1 MFDFLLKPLGW
12 ILQQFAYLF
21 GGSFAWSVFM
31 FTLVVNLLMIPLSIK
46 TQKSSVGQ
54 MRIRP
59 KMEALKKKYGDDK
72 QRYSA
77 EMQKLYQEENVSMS
91 GGCLPMLIRLPI
103 MLGVYQVVLSPLKY
117 IVGIGQ
123 DLITKATELATKFDA
138 TVTDKAAKIIQNT
151 AYPEVDIINNLDHK
165 ALADVSGEISK
176 QLEKVDFNFFGINLT
191 SSPDFNINIF
201 GPDGFN
207 ETWIIPILAF
217 AAAML
222 TSIVSMQI
230 QKRTNPDA
238 PRMGG
243 MMLTMPFISLFIGFT
258 VSCAAGFYWACS
270 SLIAGAIQSIIQ
282 IYYGPNKIIAAQ
294 QSKELV
300 KRSKEEQAI
309 KAKKVNTPE

>member
-21 GGSFAWSVFM
+21 NGSFAWSVFM

-46 TQKSSVGQ
+46 TQKSSVAQ

-59 KMEALKKKYGDDK
+59 KMEELKKKYGDDK
-72 QRYSA
+72 QRYST

-103 MLGVYQVVLSPLKY
+103 MMGIYSVVQSPLTY
-117 IVGIGQ
+117 IAGIKS
-123 DLITKATELATKFDA
+123 DIVTSATETLSKLGLL
-138 TVTDKAAKIIQNT
+138 KNT
-151 AYPEVDIINNLDHK
+151 AYPEVSI
-165 ALADVSGEISK
+165 VSNVDKLGEIGDVISK
-176 QLEKVDFNFFGINLT
+176 EMGKIDFYFFGINLADK
-191 SSPDFNINIF
+191 PQFDINIF
-201 GPDGFN
+201 STEPGKGF
-207 ETWIIPILAF
+207 ELTWIIPILAF

-230 QKRTNPDA
+230 QKHTNPDA

-243 MMLTMPFISLFIGFT
+243 MMLTMPFISLIIGFG

-282 IYYGPNKIIAAQ
+282 IYYGPNKIIAAEQ
-294 QSKELV
+294 AKDLL
-300 KRSKEEQAI
+300 KRHKEEQVI
-309 KAKKVNTPE
+309 KAKKGNLPE

>member
-21 GGSFAWSVFM
+21 NGSFAWSVFM

-117 IVGIGQ
+117 IAGVSTE
-123 DLITKATELATKFDA
+123 LIQRATELAS
-138 TVTDKAAKIIQNT
+138 KAGIINNT
-151 AYPEVDIINNLDHK
+151 AYPEVDIINNLNHK
-165 ALADVSGEISK
+165 GLESVSDSVLNEMGNINF
-176 QLEKVDFNFFGINLT
+176 DFFGINLT

-201 GPDGFN
+201 GPEGFN
-207 ETWIIPILAF
+207 RTWIIPILAF

-230 QKRTNPDA
+230 QKRMNPDA

-243 MMLTMPFISLFIGFT
+243 MMLTMPFISLIIGFS

-300 KRSKEEQAI
+300 KRNKEEQAI
-309 KAKKVNTPE
+309 KAKKVNSPE

>member
-1 MFDFLLKPLGW
+1 MFDFILKPLGW

-31 FTLVVNLLMIPLSIK
+31 FTLVVNVLMIPLSIK
-46 TQKSSVGQ
+46 TQKSSVAQ

-59 KMEALKKKYGDDK
+59 KMEMLKKKYGDDK
-72 QRYSA
+72 QRYSQ

-117 IVGIGQ
+117 IAGVSSE
-123 DLITKATELATKFDA
+123 LIQKATDLAVKTGD
-138 TVTDKAAKIIQNT
+138 IIKNT
-151 AYPEVDIINNLDHK
+151 AYPEVDIINNLDK
-165 ALADVSGEISK
+165 LGGVGNQISSEMGK
-176 QLEKVDFNFFGINLT
+176 IDFNFFGIKLT
-191 SSPDFNINIF
+191 DSPNFDINIF
-201 GPDGFN
+201 SSEPGKGF
-207 ETWIIPILAF
+207 ELSWIIPILAF

-243 MMLTMPFISLFIGFT
+243 MMLTMPFISLFIGFS

-270 SLIAGAIQSIIQ
+270 SLIAGAIQSLIQ
-282 IYYGPNKIIAAQ
+282 IYYGPSKIIAAEQ
-294 QSKELV
+294 AKDLV
-300 KRSKEEQAI
+300 KRNKEEQAI

>member
-12 ILQQFAYLF
+12 ILQQFAYF
-21 GGSFAWSVFM
+21 FNGSFAWSVFM
-31 FTLVVNLLMIPLSIK
+31 FTLVVNLLMIPLNIK

-72 QRYSA
+72 QRYST
-77 EMQKLYQEENVSMS
+77 ELQKLYQEENVSMS

-117 IVGIGQ
+117 IAGVST
-123 DLITKATELATKFDA
+123 DLIQKATNLATKA
-138 TVTDKAAKIIQNT
+138 GIVNNT
-151 AYPEVDIINNLDHK
+151 AYPEVDIINNLGHEG
-165 ALADVSGEISK
+165 LASVSNSIS
-176 QLEKVDFNFFGINLT
+176 QEMGNINFNFFGINLT
-191 SSPDFNINIF
+191 SSPDFNINVF
-201 GPDGFN
+201 GPDGFDR
-207 ETWIIPILAF
+207 TWIIPILAF

-230 QKRTNPDA
+230 QKRVNPDA

-243 MMLTMPFISLFIGFT
+243 MMLTMPFISLFIGFS

-270 SLIAGAIQSIIQ
+270 SLISGAIQSIIQ
-282 IYYGPNKIIAAQ
+282 IYYGPNKIIAAEQ
-294 QSKELV
+294 AKDLI
-300 KRSKEEQAI
+300 KRNKEEKSI
-309 KAKKVNTPE
+309 KAKKGNTPV

>member
-1 MFDFLLKPLGW
+1 
-12 ILQQFAYLF
+12 
-21 GGSFAWSVFM
+21 
-31 FTLVVNLLMIPLSIK
+31 
-46 TQKSSVGQ
+46 

-59 KMEALKKKYGDDK
+59 KMEMLKKKYGDDK
-72 QRYSA
+72 QRYSQ

-103 MLGVYQVVLSPLKY
+103 MFGVYQVVLSPLKY
-117 IVGIGQ
+117 IMQVS
-123 DLITKATELATKFDA
+123 
-138 TVTDKAAKIIQNT
+138 DKAIEAGRVAVEKITETTLQGYYELNI
-151 AYPEVDIINNLDHK
+151 LDYVEK
-165 ALADVSGEISK
+165 GKVVSSEISQK
-176 QLEKVDFNFFGINLT
+176 MKEIDFNFFGIDLT
-191 SSPDFNINIF
+191 DSPEFNINIF

-207 ETWIIPILAF
+207 RTWIIPILAF

-243 MMLTMPFISLFIGFT
+243 MLLTMPFISLFIGFS

-270 SLIAGAIQSIIQ
+270 SLIAGAIQSLIQ
-282 IYYGPNKIIAAQ
+282 IYYGPSKIIAAEQ
-294 QSKELV
+294 AKELV
-300 KRSKEEQAI
+300 KRNKEEQAI

>member
-12 ILQQFAYLF
+12 ILQQFAELF

-46 TQKSSVGQ
+46 TQKSSVAQ

-72 QRYSA
+72 QRYST
-77 EMQKLYQEENVSMS
+77 ELQKLYQEENVSMS

-117 IVGIGQ
+117 IAGVST
-123 DLITKATELATKFDA
+123 DLIQKATDLATKA
-138 TVTDKAAKIIQNT
+138 GIVNNT
-151 AYPEVDIINNLDHK
+151 AYPEVDIINNLGHK
-165 ALADVSGEISK
+165 GLASVSNSIS
-176 QLEKVDFNFFGINLT
+176 QEMGNINFNFFGINLT
-191 SSPDFNINIF
+191 DSPKFDINIF
-201 GPDGFN
+201 SQEAGKGF
-207 ETWIIPILAF
+207 EPSWIIPILAF

-230 QKRTNPDA
+230 QKRANPDA

-243 MMLTMPFISLFIGFT
+243 MMLTMPFISLFIGFS

-270 SLIAGAIQSIIQ
+270 SLISGAIQSIIQ
-282 IYYGPNKIIAAQ
+282 IYYGPNKIIAAEQ
-294 QSKELV
+294 AKDLL
-300 KRSKEEQAI
+300 KRHKEEQAI
-309 KAKKVNTPE
+309 KAKKANTPE

>member
-59 KMEALKKKYGDDK
+59 KMEELKKKYGDDK

-117 IVGIGQ
+117 IVGISQ
-123 DLITKATELATKFDA
+123 DLITKATDLATKA
-138 TVTDKAAKIIQNT
+138 GGIIKNT
-151 AYPEVDIINNLDHK
+151 AYPEVDVINNLDHK
-165 ALADVSGEISK
+165 ALAEVSGEISK

-191 SSPDFNINIF
+191 SSPEFNINIF

-207 ETWIIPILAF
+207 RTWIIPILAF

-243 MMLTMPFISLFIGFT
+243 MMLTMPFISLFIGFS

-270 SLIAGAIQSIIQ
+270 SLIAGAIQSVIQ
-282 IYYGPNKIIAAQ
+282 IYYGPNKIIAAEQ
-294 QSKELV
+294 AKALV
-300 KRSKEEQAI
+300 KRNKEEKAI
-309 KAKKVNTPE
+309 KAKKGNTPE

>member
-12 ILQQFAYLF
+12 ILQQFAELF

-31 FTLVVNLLMIPLSIK
+31 FTLVVNLLMIPLNIK

-77 EMQKLYQEENVSMS
+77 ELQKLYQEENVSMS

-117 IVGIGQ
+117 IAGVSTE
-123 DLITKATELATKFDA
+123 LIQKATDLATKA
-138 TVTDKAAKIIQNT
+138 GIVNNT
-151 AYPEVDIINNLDHK
+151 AYPEVDIINNLGHK
-165 ALADVSGEISK
+165 GLASVSNSIS
-176 QLEKVDFNFFGINLT
+176 QEMGNINFNFFGINLT
-191 SSPDFNINIF
+191 DSPKFDINIF
-201 GPDGFN
+201 SQEAGKGF
-207 ETWIIPILAF
+207 ESSWIIPILAF

-230 QKRTNPDA
+230 QKRANPDA

-243 MMLTMPFISLFIGFT
+243 MMLTMPFISLFIGFS

-270 SLIAGAIQSIIQ
+270 SLISGAIQSIIQ
-282 IYYGPNKIIAAQ
+282 IYYGPNKIIAAEQ
-294 QSKELV
+294 AKDLL
-300 KRSKEEQAI
+300 KRHKEEQAI
-309 KAKKVNTPE
+309 KAKKANTPE

>member
-1 MFDFLLKPLGW
+1 
-12 ILQQFAYLF
+12 
-21 GGSFAWSVFM
+21 
-31 FTLVVNLLMIPLSIK
+31 
-46 TQKSSVGQ
+46 

-117 IVGIGQ
+117 IAGVSTE
-123 DLITKATELATKFDA
+123 LIQKATELAS
-138 TVTDKAAKIIQNT
+138 KAGIINNT
-151 AYPEVDIINNLDHK
+151 AYPEVDIINNLNHK
-165 ALADVSGEISK
+165 GLESVSDSVLNEMGNINF
-176 QLEKVDFNFFGINLT
+176 DFFGINLT

-201 GPDGFN
+201 GPEGFN
-207 ETWIIPILAF
+207 RTWIIPILAF

-230 QKRTNPDA
+230 QKRMNPDA

-243 MMLTMPFISLFIGFT
+243 MMLTMPFISLIIGFS

-300 KRSKEEQAI
+300 KRNKEEQAI
-309 KAKKVNTPE
+309 KAKKVNSPE

>member
-21 GGSFAWSVFM
+21 NGSFAWSVFM

-117 IVGIGQ
+117 IAGVSTE
-123 DLITKATELATKFDA
+123 LIQKATELAS
-138 TVTDKAAKIIQNT
+138 KAGIINNT
-151 AYPEVDIINNLDHK
+151 AYPEVDIINNLNHK
-165 ALADVSGEISK
+165 GLESVSDSVLNEMGNINF
-176 QLEKVDFNFFGINLT
+176 DFFGINLT
-191 SSPDFNINIF
+191 SSPDFNINLF
-201 GPDGFN
+201 GPEGFN
-207 ETWIIPILAF
+207 RTWIIPILAF

-230 QKRTNPDA
+230 QKRMNPDA

-243 MMLTMPFISLFIGFT
+243 MMLTMPFISLIIGFS

-300 KRSKEEQAI
+300 KRNKEEQAI
-309 KAKKVNTPE
+309 KAKKVNSPE

>member
-1 MFDFLLKPLGW
+1 
-12 ILQQFAYLF
+12 
-21 GGSFAWSVFM
+21 M

-46 TQKSSVGQ
+46 TQKSTVGQ

-72 QRYSA
+72 QRYST
-77 EMQKLYQEENVSMS
+77 ELQKLYQEENVSMS

-117 IVGIGQ
+117 IVGVSG
-123 DLITKATELATKFDA
+123 DLITKATELASK
-138 TVTDKAAKIIQNT
+138 AKIISNT
-151 AYPEVDIINNLDHK
+151 AYPEVDIINNLNHK
-165 ALADVSGEISK
+165 GLAEVSGEISK

-191 SSPDFNINIF
+191 SSPEFNINIF
-201 GPDGFN
+201 GPNGFN
-207 ETWIIPILAF
+207 PTWIIPILAF

-243 MMLTMPFISLFIGFT
+243 MMLTMPFVSLFIGFS

-270 SLIAGAIQSIIQ
+270 SLIAGAIQALVQ
-282 IYYGPNKIIAAQ
+282 IYYGPNKMIAAEQ
-294 QSKELV
+294 AKALV
-300 KRSKEEQAI
+300 KRNKEEKAI
-309 KAKKVNTPE
+309 KAKKVNSPE

>member
-21 GGSFAWSVFM
+21 NGSFAWSVFM

-117 IVGIGQ
+117 IAGVSTE
-123 DLITKATELATKFDA
+123 LIQKATELAS
-138 TVTDKAAKIIQNT
+138 KAGIINNT
-151 AYPEVDIINNLDHK
+151 AYPEVDIINNLNHK
-165 ALADVSGEISK
+165 GLESVSDSVLNEMGNINF
-176 QLEKVDFNFFGINLT
+176 DFFGINLT

-201 GPDGFN
+201 GPEGFN
-207 ETWIIPILAF
+207 RTWIIPILAF

-230 QKRTNPDA
+230 QKRMNPDA

-243 MMLTMPFISLFIGFT
+243 MMLTMPFISLIIGFS

-300 KRSKEEQAI
+300 KRNKEEQAI
-309 KAKKVNTPE
+309 KAKKVNSPE

>member
-21 GGSFAWSVFM
+21 NGSFAWSVFM

-117 IVGIGQ
+117 IAGVSTE
-123 DLITKATELATKFDA
+123 LIQKATELAS
-138 TVTDKAAKIIQNT
+138 KAGIINNT
-151 AYPEVDIINNLDHK
+151 AYPEVDIIYNLNHK
-165 ALADVSGEISK
+165 GLESVSDCVLNEMGNINF
-176 QLEKVDFNFFGINLT
+176 DFFGINLHK
-191 SSPDFNINIF
+191 F
-201 GPDGFN
+201 GF
-207 ETWIIPILAF
+207 L
-217 AAAML
+217 
-222 TSIVSMQI
+222 
-230 QKRTNPDA
+230 
-238 PRMGG
+238 
-243 MMLTMPFISLFIGFT
+243 
-258 VSCAAGFYWACS
+258 
-270 SLIAGAIQSIIQ
+270 
-282 IYYGPNKIIAAQ
+282 
-294 QSKELV
+294 
-300 KRSKEEQAI
+300 
-309 KAKKVNTPE
+309 

>member
-12 ILQQFAYLF
+12 ILQQFADLF

-46 TQKSSVGQ
+46 TQKSSVAQ

-59 KMEALKKKYGDDK
+59 KMEMLKKKYGDDK
-72 QRYSA
+72 QRYSQ

-117 IVGIGQ
+117 IMQVS
-123 DLITKATELATKFDA
+123 
-138 TVTDKAAKIIQNT
+138 DKAIEAGKAAVEKLSGT
-151 AYPEVDIINNLDHK
+151 ALQGYYELNILDNVEK
-165 ALADVSGEISK
+165 GNITSPEISQK
-176 QLEKVDFNFFGINLT
+176 MSEIDFNFFGINLT
-191 SSPDFNINIF
+191 DSPEFNINIF

-207 ETWIIPILAF
+207 RTWIIPILAF

-243 MMLTMPFISLFIGFT
+243 MMLTMPFISLFIGFS

-282 IYYGPNKIIAAQ
+282 IYYGPNKIIATQ
-294 QSKELV
+294 QSKELL
-300 KRSKEEQAI
+300 KRHKEETAI
-309 KAKKVNTPE
+309 KAKKS

>member
-21 GGSFAWSVFM
+21 NGSFAWSVFM

-91 GGCLPMLIRLPI
+91 GGCLPLLIRLPI

-117 IVGIGQ
+117 IAGVSTE
-123 DLITKATELATKFDA
+123 LIQKATELAS
-138 TVTDKAAKIIQNT
+138 KAGIINNT
-151 AYPEVDIINNLDHK
+151 AYPEVDIINNLNHK
-165 ALADVSGEISK
+165 GLESVSDSVLNEMGNINF
-176 QLEKVDFNFFGINLT
+176 DFFGINLT

-201 GPDGFN
+201 GPEGFN
-207 ETWIIPILAF
+207 RTWIIPILAF

-230 QKRTNPDA
+230 QKRMNPDA

-243 MMLTMPFISLFIGFT
+243 MMLTMPFISLIIGFS

-300 KRSKEEQAI
+300 KRNKEEQAI
-309 KAKKVNTPE
+309 KAKKVNSPE

>member
-12 ILQQFAYLF
+12 ILQQFAELF

-117 IVGIGQ
+117 IVGVSGE
-123 DLITKATELATKFDA
+123 LITKATELATKFDA

-151 AYPEVDIINNLDHK
+151 AYPERVMPYFCINGHK
-165 ALADVSGEISK
+165 CIAL
-176 QLEKVDFNFFGINLT
+176 
-191 SSPDFNINIF
+191 
-201 GPDGFN
+201 
-207 ETWIIPILAF
+207 
-217 AAAML
+217 
-222 TSIVSMQI
+222 
-230 QKRTNPDA
+230 
-238 PRMGG
+238 
-243 MMLTMPFISLFIGFT
+243 
-258 VSCAAGFYWACS
+258 
-270 SLIAGAIQSIIQ
+270 
-282 IYYGPNKIIAAQ
+282 
-294 QSKELV
+294 
-300 KRSKEEQAI
+300 
-309 KAKKVNTPE
+309 

>member
-21 GGSFAWSVFM
+21 NGSFAWSVFM

-91 GGCLPMLIRLPI
+91 GGCLPMLISLPI

-117 IVGIGQ
+117 IAGVSTE
-123 DLITKATELATKFDA
+123 LIQKATELAS
-138 TVTDKAAKIIQNT
+138 KAGIINNT
-151 AYPEVDIINNLDHK
+151 AYPEVDIINNLNHK
-165 ALADVSGEISK
+165 GLESVSDSVLNEMGNINF
-176 QLEKVDFNFFGINLT
+176 DFFGINLT

-201 GPDGFN
+201 GPEGFN
-207 ETWIIPILAF
+207 RTWIIPILAF

-230 QKRTNPDA
+230 QKRMNPDA

-243 MMLTMPFISLFIGFT
+243 MMLTMPFISLIIGFS

-300 KRSKEEQAI
+300 KRNKEEQAI
-309 KAKKVNTPE
+309 KAKKVNSPE

>member
-21 GGSFAWSVFM
+21 NGSFAWSVFM

-59 KMEALKKKYGDDK
+59 KMEIIKKKYGDDK

-91 GGCLPMLIRLPI
+91 SGCLPMLIRLPI

-117 IVGIGQ
+117 IAGVSSE
-123 DLITKATELATKFDA
+123 LIQKATELATTA
-138 TVTDKAAKIIQNT
+138 GGIIKNT
-151 AYPEVDIINNLDHK
+151 AYPEVDIINNLGHESLK
-165 ALADVSGEISK
+165 SVSDSISS
-176 QLEKVDFNFFGINLT
+176 EMGNINFNFFGIKLT
-191 SSPDFNINIF
+191 DSPNFDINIF
-201 GPDGFN
+201 SSEPGKGF
-207 ETWIIPILAF
+207 ELSWIIPILAF

-230 QKRTNPDA
+230 QKRMNPDA
-238 PRMGG
+238 PKMGG
-243 MMLTMPFISLFIGFT
+243 MMLTMPFISLFIGFS

-282 IYYGPNKIIAAQ
+282 IYYGPNKIIATEQA
-294 QSKELV
+294 KELV
-300 KRSKEEQAI
+300 KRNKEERAI